1 MPSFTRAIALMTLT
15 ALLGSATSSTLAAGA
30 GKGGTNQRGGKAG
43 EHRSGK
49 GSENSN
55 AQWSADP
62 ERGWVR
68 ANERHRLHDNNDS
81 AERGKQNNGKQKS
94 KGKAKKS

>member
-1 MPSFTRAIALMTLT
+1 MRRVTRAIAIIAVTS
-15 ALLGSATSSTLAAGA
+15 LLGGVTGSGLAAGA
-30 GKGGTNQRGGKAG
+30 GKGGANQRGGKAG

-49 GSENSN
+49 ASENSN

-68 ANERHRLHDNNDS
+68 ANERRRSGDNNDP
-81 AERGKQNNGKQKS
+81 AERGKQNNGKQKG